1 MTPANTPD
9 SDTPHSADDKAENAL
24 AAKIIFAVLMVLVA
38 WGMAIFAWG
47 VPALYLPAVALVPVI
62 YIALIAMARG

>member
-9 SDTPHSADDKAENAL
+9 SGNPHSADDKAENAL